1 MNHSHDRWTIVLF
14 RGTTGNPLGTTGTP
28 LKISVRK
35 KTIKRVVLAVVL
47 LAVVQ
52 VGMLSHYM
60 VQTNQVTDQGA
71 ELEGLKEELS
81 QSRGQAVGFS
91 EAIDNME
98 QRVLTIKSL
107 NEKLQVMFGLEPEK
121 AEETDAEGQGG
132 EEVPYEA
139 GAPGIRDFES
149 LAEDVDGQQPGN
161 PGARMAADIKKR
173 LFWLERQTAR
183 QLHKLARLEKAAGE
197 RVGLWASTPSIWPV
211 KGPVSSR
218 FGPRISPFTGKRT
231 FHAGLDISGPRGKTV
246 RAPAK
251 GKVVEAAYDWKIGNF
266 IRINHRYGVETIYGH
281 LSKLLVRDG
290 QEVKRGDVLGL
301 IGSTGR
307 YSTGPHLHYQIAVN
321 DKVVDPLQYI
331 LD

>member
-35 KTIKRVVLAVVL
+35 TTIKRVVLAVVL

-52 VGMLSHYM
+52 VGVLAQYVS
-60 VQTNQVTDQGA
+60 QTTRVTDQGA
-71 ELEGLKEELS
+71 ELEGLKAELS
-81 QSRGQAVGFS
+81 QSKEQAVGFS
-91 EAIDNME
+91 EAIDDMQ
-98 QRVLTIKSL
+98 QRVLTIQTL

-121 AEETDAEGQGG
+121 AKETDVEGQGG
-132 EEVPYEA
+132 EEVSYA
-139 GAPGIRDFES
+139 AVLDGATGMR
-149 LAEDVDGQQPGN
+149 DVDGENPGN
-161 PGARMAADIKKR
+161 PGARMAAEIKGR
-173 LFWLERQTAR
+173 LVWLERHTAR
-183 QLHKLARLEKAAGE
+183 QLHTLARLEKTAGE
-197 RVGLWASTPSIWPV
+197 RVGLWAATPSIWPV

-218 FGPRISPFTGKRT
+218 FGPRISPFTGKRA

-251 GKVVEAAYDWKIGNF
+251 GKVVEAAYDSKIGNF

-290 QEVKRGDVLGL
+290 QQVKRGDVLGL